1 MAKPPRSQ
9 FALHAWLA
17 AASIAVAL
25 TTASPS
31 FAQEVEAP
39 AADAVAEAVEDTA
52 VEAAVEE
59 AAAEADTAAADE
71 PTSDPPAEDTAD
83 AAGVDDS
90 DADDS
95 DADDSATDEATA
107 DQADID
113 DGAAADAPPAEGD
126 AELVAQGDEV
136 PPAKPTNYGMMIA
149 WLAALILPIFLG
161 NRIAKSIRMPDYAWK
176 IASILLA
183 FALAGVIVATGE
195 FKGGPDL
202 SGGITLVYEVAEP
215 PEDDPEARRSVDME
229 ELIGAI
235 QKRVDPTGAKEVSI
249 RNYGGALEIII
260 PKASGDDLEFIK
272 KRITDLGQLEFRIV
286 ADARRSEDSR
296 TIERALELGPS
307 EKLLVEDAD
316 VLAEWVPYSEEEF
329 PEDDGRL
336 VRRVAGSRQEALVL
350 RDRYDV
356 TGEYLENTAMIYNE
370 VGRPEVLFKFNSSG
384 AKRFGRLT
392 GDNLPNEATGAF
404 RMLGILLDKEL
415 VSAPRINDR
424 ITDTGTISGASMGE
438 QEVKGTVDILN
449 AGSLP
454 AALNKTPISEET
466 ISPTLGA
473 TTIEKG
479 RFAIGVSLIAV
490 LVFILL
496 YYRFAGVV
504 ACLALAGTL
513 LLVLAAMV
521 QLQAAFTL
529 PGLAGIVLTVGM
541 SVDANVLIF
550 ERIREE
556 LKKGAGLRMAIRN
569 GFSRATTTIIDA
581 NVTTL
586 IAGIVLYFVGT
597 GPIKGFG
604 VTLILGILMS
614 MFTAIFC
621 SRVIFEIFERKGWLR
636 GLAFASAIS
645 NTSIDFIGK
654 RGVAAVASAAVI
666 ALGLFGVYSRGENL
680 LNVDFTGGSS
690 VTMVLREDAS
700 APIDEVRDTLLDTEL
715 AEKNLLVV
723 ELGETADRSANTRY
737 TINSSLE
744 DVEAAEAILADAFGD
759 KLQKYSVSVGEPE
772 AFSEPGGFTGT
783 DIPLTFNDA
792 PGFSDT
798 DGVAY
803 DAALDRIKE
812 VLAAKGEAGE
822 APQLRNPDYTPGSN
836 QRFRDWTLRLGL
848 EEAEALAVAE
858 GLKEKLAAE
867 PVFPLANKI
876 GGRVAG
882 DMQVKA
888 VNAIIVSLLCIVG
901 YLWFRFQNVSFGLAA
916 VVALV
921 HDVLVTLGA
930 IALSAFVVSGLP
942 PLASA
947 LQIDAFQLSLP
958 MIAAFITIIGYSL
971 NDTIV
976 VFDRIR
982 EVRGKSPNLTA
993 QMVNKSVNQTLA
1005 RTLLTSL
1012 TTLIVVA
1019 ILYFAGGSG
1028 IHGFAFALVIGVLV
1042 GTYSSIFVASP
1053 ALLWMLGRGGDDGAS
1068 SKGGAKKAA

>member
-1 MAKPPRSQ
+1 MFSGPQVRIAPDMATTNLSLTSLRYIAPRLLM
-9 FALHAWLA
+9 ALVLSASLA
-17 AASIAVAL
+17 PAA
-25 TTASPS
+25 
-31 FAQEVEAP
+31 FAQEAEEPAADNAAAAVEDAPADESAAPTDEPLPEEPAGDSDSATENAGSEESGAEAPGEEPVEAP
-39 AADAVAEAVEDTA
+39 A
-52 VEAAVEE
+52 
-59 AAAEADTAAADE
+59 
-71 PTSDPPAEDTAD
+71 P
-83 AAGVDDS
+83 
-90 DADDS
+90 
-95 DADDSATDEATA
+95 
-107 DQADID
+107 
-113 DGAAADAPPAEGD
+113 EGD
-126 AELVAQGDEV
+126 AELIEEA
-136 PPAKPTNYGMMIA
+136 PAEPANYGMMIA
-149 WLAALILPIFLG
+149 WLAALILPFVIG
-161 NRIAKSIRMPDYAWK
+161 NRVAKSIRMPDYAWK
-176 IASILLA
+176 VSVILLA
-183 FALAGVIVATGE
+183 FALAAVIVSSGE

-202 SGGITLVYEVAEP
+202 SGGITLVYEIAEQP
-215 PEDDPEARRSVDME
+215 GGEEEAAARKVDMDQ
-229 ELIGAI
+229 LIGAI
-235 QKRVDPTGAKEVSI
+235 QKRIDPTGAKEVSI
-249 RNYGGALEIII
+249 RNYGGAIEIII
-260 PKASGDDLEFIK
+260 PKASGDDLDFVK

-286 ADARRSEDSR
+286 ADARRSEDQR
-296 TIERALELGPS
+296 IIEKALELGPS
-307 EKLLVEDAD
+307 TKLVQENGETVAR
-316 VLAEWVPYSEEEF
+316 WVPYAEEEF
-329 PEDDGRL
+329 GADDGRL
-336 VRRVAGSRQEALVL
+336 VRRQAGSTSEALVL
-350 RDRYDV
+350 DDRYDI
-356 TGEYLENTAMIYNE
+356 TGDYLDSTAMIYNE
-370 VGRPEVLFKFNSSG
+370 VGRPEVLFRFNSSG

-392 GDNLPNEATGAF
+392 GDNLPNEATGAY
-404 RMLGILLDKEL
+404 RLLGILLDNEL

-438 QEVKGTVDILN
+438 EEVRNTVDILN

-454 AALNKTPISEET
+454 AALNKSPISEET

-479 RFAIGVSLIAV
+479 KWAIGVSLGAV

-569 GFSRATTTIIDA
+569 GFSRASTTIIDA

-586 IAGIVLYFVGT
+586 IAGLVLYFVGT

-621 SRVIFEIFERKGWLR
+621 SRVIFEVAERKGWLR
-636 GLAFASAIS
+636 GLAFASAVS

-654 RGVAAVASAAVI
+654 RGLAAVASLAVI
-666 ALGLFGVYSRGENL
+666 GLGLFGVFSRGENL

-690 VTMVLREDAS
+690 VTMVLQEDAA
-700 APIDEVRDTLLDTEL
+700 APIEEVRKTLLDTEL
-715 AEKNLLVV
+715 ADKNLLVV

-744 DVEAAEAILADAFGD
+744 DVQAAEALLADAFGD
-759 KLQKYSVSVGEPE
+759 KLQTYSVSIGDP
-772 AFSEPGGFTGT
+772 APFSEEGGFEGT
-783 DIPLTFNDA
+783 DIPLVFNDG

-798 DGVAY
+798 DGVAH
-803 DAALDRIKE
+803 DAALERIKE
-812 VLAAKGEAGE
+812 VLKDAGQAGE
-822 APQLRNPDYTPGSN
+822 APQLLNDDYTPGSN
-836 QRFRDWTLRLGL
+836 QRFREWTLRLGL
-848 EEAEALAVAE
+848 EEDASLAIAE
-858 GLKEKLAAE
+858 GLKDKLAAE

-882 DMQVKA
+882 DMQSKA
-888 VNAIIVSLLCIVG
+888 VAAILVSLLCIVG

-930 IALSAFVVSGLP
+930 VALSAFVVNSIP
-942 PLASA
+942 PLAQA
-947 LQIDAFQLSLP
+947 LQLDAFQLSLP

-993 QMVNKSVNQTLA
+993 EMVNKSVNQTLA

-1012 TTLIVVA
+1012 TTLIVVM
-1019 ILYFAGGSG
+1019 ILYVGGGAG

-1053 ALLWMLGRGGDDGAS
+1053 TLLWMLGKGGDGSTTES
-1068 SKGGAKKAA
+1068 SAKRAA